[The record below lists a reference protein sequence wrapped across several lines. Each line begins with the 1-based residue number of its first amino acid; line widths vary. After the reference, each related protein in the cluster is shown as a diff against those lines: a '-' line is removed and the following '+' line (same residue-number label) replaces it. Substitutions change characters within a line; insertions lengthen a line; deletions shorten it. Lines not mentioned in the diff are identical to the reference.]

1 MSESALQWLLDSDP
15 SIRWQ
20 VLRDLSGAPR
30 EVAARE
36 RQKIASEGWGARLL
50 SHQDSAG
57 RWGGQLY
64 NHKWLSTTYTLLL
77 LRQMGLEPGNQ
88 QAHLAC
94 RALLEG
100 GFQPGGGICY
110 ARTVSTID
118 NAVTGMILSL
128 LAYFGYPDGRVH
140 AILQYLLSQQ
150 QPEGSWEP
158 EPGNQQ
164 LRYTTAATLQVLEGL
179 HCYEKHYPERASIVC
194 EAQQKGREFLLE
206 HKLYQEK
213 HTSRMID
220 PKMTLFSFPPRW
232 FYDVLA
238 ALDYFQACRA
248 ERDSRFQDAIALLRA
263 KQSRDG
269 TWKLQNR
276 HAGKIFFEM
285 ETVGQPSRWNT
296 LRALRVLRWWDGND
310 IGEQL

>member
-1 MSESALQWLLDSDP
+1 MSDRTKTWLLDSDP
-15 SIRWQ
+15 AIRWQ
-20 VLRDLSGAPR
+20 VLGDLLDEDP
-30 EVAARE
+30 EMVARE
-36 RQKIASEGWGARLL
+36 RQRVRLEGWGKALL
-50 SHQDSAG
+50 DRQDTAG
-57 RWGGQLY
+57 LWGGQLY
-64 NHKWLSTTYTLLL
+64 SHKWLSTTYTMLL
-77 LRQMGLEPGNQ
+77 LRQMGLPPGDQ

-164 LRYTTAATLQVLEGL
+164 LKYTTAATLQVLEGL
-179 HCYEKHYPERASIVC
+179 HGYEKQNPERASIVC

-213 HTSRMID
+213 HTSRVID

-238 ALDYFQACRA
+238 ALDYFQACQV
-248 ERDSRFQDAIALLRA
+248 ERDARLLDAVTLLKG
-263 KQSRDG
+263 KQARDG
-269 TWKLQNR
+269 TWTLQNR
-276 HAGKIFFEM
+276 HPGKTYFEM
-285 ETVGQPSRWNT
+285 EVVGEPSRWNT
-296 LRALRVLRWWDGND
+296 LRALRVLRWWEGV
-310 IGEQL
+310 